1 MLASLRNPNGWTKAS
16 VVRSEK
22 TAIGWIFVQL
32 LGHTAL
38 GSTKR
43 NMGFLPQRSSINVNT
58 QFVYPQNPGI
68 FHIDLG
74 SVDHSYRENMMK
86 QTFGFWFPF
95 PMSGRPSLWS
105 QSQGKLRLKITSR
118 KTLSSSVRLSAHR
131 TLGKLSSFVEGKS
144 STESIFSGLCLAG
157 TV

>member
-1 MLASLRNPNGWTKAS
+1 MDFCAIARPHCF
-16 VVRSEK
+16 RSRQEEY
-22 TAIGWIFVQL
+22 GIFA
-32 LGHTAL
+32 T
-38 GSTKR
+38 S
-43 NMGFLPQRSSINVNT
+43 SSINVNT
-58 QFVYPQNPGI
+58 QFVYPQNLELVQT
-68 FHIDLG
+68 DLG
-74 SVDHSYRENMMK
+74 SVDHSYRENVME

-105 QSQGKLRLKITSR
+105 QSQGKLRLKITSK

-144 STESIFSGLCLAG
+144 STGSTFSGLYLAG